1 MKLSKVKEEKNG
13 RLTFELEGVSF
24 GFANALR
31 RAMMESVPTMAVDEV
46 EIKQNSSI
54 LYDEMIA
61 HRIGMVPLTTDLKS
75 YSMPQEGTELSA
87 ANSVTLTL
95 KSDKEGYVT
104 SDNLETNDPAIK
116 SKLALPIVKLFKGQ
130 ELDVVATAR
139 LGTGA
144 EHMKWSPCLAWYRY
158 KKTIKGKLS
167 KELQETILYGPFSD
181 IDPEGVDIQESEKDF
196 VFFVEPWGQLPAKE
210 IVVVALEALGKQA
223 ATFEEA
229 LK

>member
-1 MKLSKVKEEKNG
+1 MKLAKVKEEKNG
-13 RLTFELEGVSF
+13 RLTFELEGATF

-31 RAMMESVPTMAVDEV
+31 RAMMESVPTMAIDEV

-54 LYDEMIA
+54 LYDEMLA
-61 HRIGMVPLTTDLKS
+61 HRLGMVPLSTDLKS
-75 YSMPQEGTELSA
+75 YSMPAPGTELSA

-95 KSDKEGYVT
+95 KSDAEGLVT
-104 SDNLETNDPAIK
+104 SDQMQTNDPAIK
-116 SKLALPIVKLFKGQ
+116 SGIALPIVKLFKGQ
-130 ELDVVATAR
+130 EVDLVATAR

-167 KELQETILYGPFSD
+167 KDETETILYGPFSD
-181 IDPEGVDIQESEKDF
+181 IDPEGVEIQESEKDF
-196 VFFVEPWGQLPAKE
+196 VFFVEPWGQLPAKD
-210 IVVVALEALGKQA
+210 IVTEALEALGKQA
-223 ATFEEA
+223 AAFEEA